1 MDAIER
7 EVAKVVR
14 TGCARLP
21 LSCTRS
27 IEEPISGTGS
37 PPVRSVLSVAGEIE
51 PVDRR
56 YNHRGISPA
65 SPSALCRAS
74 NGIFDSRLHVSVR
87 VLTRFASHYVAFPFV
102 ARQEKLSRA
111 SSEFAIA
118 RAILLEFAAA
128 GMCTGT
134 VRRHRPGS

>member
-37 PPVRSVLSVAGEIE
+37 PPVWSILSVVGETA
-51 PVDRR
+51 VDRW
-56 YNHRGISPA
+56 YNHRGISPPEYR
-65 SPSALCRAS
+65 SIEWHLR
-74 NGIFDSRLHVSVR
+74 FSVPR
-87 VLTRFASHYVAFPFV
+87 SCLYSFCFSLQPFHSFHRRNSHD
-102 ARQEKLSRA
+102 
-111 SSEFAIA
+111 SEFAITSEF
-118 RAILLEFAAA
+118 LEFI
-128 GMCTGT
+128 GMLVRVLCVGRHSATACT
-134 VRRHRPGS
+134 RRRKEV

>member
-56 YNHRGISPA
+56 YNHRGISPS
-65 SPSALCRAS
+65 SPSTLS

-111 SSEFAIA
+111 SSEFAITRVA
-118 RAILLEFAAA
+118 VLLEFAA
-128 GMCTGT
+128 GMCSAI
-134 VRRHRPGS
+134 VQRPGS